1 MLFLFRIVRQAR
13 KTKDNSS
20 YDELKLLSFRSESQ
34 FFELTFP
41 SACRLDEREY
51 SALVKTLSSFCQS
64 AAEPNVRCITD
75 RSSLACD
82 LSACRIQPIPLES
95 GVVAL

>member
-1 MLFLFRIVRQAR
+1 VRQAR

-20 YDELKLLSFRSESQ
+20 YDELKLLRFLSESQ

-51 SALVKTLSSFCQS
+51 SALVKTLPSFCQQCS
-64 AAEPNVRCITD
+64 RTQCAMYHWPIIACMWPV
-75 RSSLACD
+75 SLSHPAN
-82 LSACRIQPIPLES
+82 ST
-95 GVVAL
+95 